1 MRLRPVHV
9 SFLDEPRN
17 PLSNRHSSFHV
28 ILVSSIR
35 YYLLV
40 DENSQAQVRDGLYSV
55 RPRTLKFLTARCLWP
70 RTWAERVSR
79 LRSRTGRFPLVLLI
93 PKPEPFIQSTGHIPD
108 SRLKYFIRLVA
119 IGFAYTGENGARGDA
134 RHRRVEPDWISDEGR
149 SEEAGRRMSFN

>member
-28 ILVSSIR
+28 ILFSSIR

-55 RPRTLKFLTARCLWP
+55 RPRTLKFLTASCLWP
-70 RTWAERVSR
+70 ERGRASQPIALQDR
-79 LRSRTGRFPLVLLI
+79 LLPLVLLI
-93 PKPEPFIQSTGHIPD
+93 PKPEPFIQSTGHIRD
-108 SRLKYFIRLVA
+108 TS
-119 IGFAYTGENGARGDA
+119 
-134 RHRRVEPDWISDEGR
+134 
-149 SEEAGRRMSFN
+149 

>member
-40 DENSQAQVRDGLYSV
+40 DENSQVKVRDGLYSV
-55 RPRTLKFLTARCLWP
+55 RPRTEVLNGALFMAQNVGRASQPIALQD
-70 RTWAERVSR
+70 
-79 LRSRTGRFPLVLLI
+79 RSLPLVLLI
-93 PKPEPFIQSTGHIPD
+93 PKPVPFIQSTGHIPD
-108 SRLKYFIRLVA
+108 NS
-119 IGFAYTGENGARGDA
+119 
-134 RHRRVEPDWISDEGR
+134 
-149 SEEAGRRMSFN
+149 

>member
-40 DENSQAQVRDGLYSV
+40 DENSQVKVRDGL
-55 RPRTLKFLTARCLWP
+55 F
-70 RTWAERVSR
+70 
-79 LRSRTGRFPLVLLI
+79 
-93 PKPEPFIQSTGHIPD
+93 Q
-108 SRLKYFIRLVA
+108 
-119 IGFAYTGENGARGDA
+119 
-134 RHRRVEPDWISDEGR
+134 
-149 SEEAGRRMSFN
+149 